1 MTEIAE
7 LTTSDTLRL
16 PAEVAARF
24 RRSDRFMVWAEGDAL
39 YLKRIAPRSVT
50 DIVAEAPPGEPMS
63 MEEINEMVH
72 QARRQR
78 RAG

>member
-1 MTEIAE
+1 MTEVAE
-7 LTTSDTLRL
+7 LTASNTLRL

-24 RRSDRFMVWAEGDAL
+24 RPSDRFMVWAEGDVM

-63 MEEINEMVH
+63 LEEIGQVVH
-72 QARRQR
+72 QIRRQR
-78 RAG
+78 RTG

>member
-1 MTEIAE
+1 MIEIAE
-7 LTTSDTLRL
+7 FTTSDTLRL

-24 RRSDRFMVWAEGDAL
+24 RPSDRFMVWAEGDAL

-50 DIVAEAPPGEPMS
+50 DIVAEAPLGEPMS
-63 MEEINEMVH
+63 LEEISDVVH
-72 QARRQR
+72 QVRRQR

>member
-7 LTTSDTLRL
+7 LTTGDTLKL

-50 DIVAEAPPGEPMS
+50 DIVAEAPPGESMS
-63 MEEINEMVH
+63 MEEINDVVH
-72 QARRQR
+72 QVRQR

>member
-24 RRSDRFMVWAEGDAL
+24 RPSDRFMVWAEGDAL

-50 DIVAEAPPGEPMS
+50 SIVAEAPVGEPMS
-63 MEEINEMVH
+63 LEEINDLVH
-72 QARRQR
+72 QVRKQHQEE
-78 RAG
+78 

>member
-16 PAEVAARF
+16 LAEIAARF
-24 RRSDRFMVWAEGDAL
+24 RRSDRFMVWVEGDAL
-39 YLKRIAPRSVT
+39 YLKRIAPRSVA
-50 DIVAEAPPGEPMS
+50 DIVAEAPPGQPMS
-63 MEEINEMVH
+63 LDEISDAVH
-72 QARRQR
+72 QVRRRR

>member
-24 RRSDRFMVWAEGDAL
+24 RPSDRFMVWAEGDAL

-50 DIVAEAPPGEPMS
+50 DIVAEAPPGDPMS
-63 MEEINEMVH
+63 LEEINDMVH
-72 QARRQR
+72 QVRQR

>member
-24 RRSDRFMVWAEGDAL
+24 RPSDRFMVWAEGDAL

-50 DIVAEAPPGEPMS
+50 DIVAEAPPGDPMS
-63 MEEINEMVH
+63 LEEINDVVH
-72 QARRQR
+72 QVRQR
-78 RAG
+78 RAA

>member
-7 LTTSDTLRL
+7 LTTSDTLKL

-24 RRSDRFMVWAEGDAL
+24 RPSDRFMVWAEGDAL

-63 MEEINEMVH
+63 LEEINDVVH
-72 QARRQR
+72 QVRQR